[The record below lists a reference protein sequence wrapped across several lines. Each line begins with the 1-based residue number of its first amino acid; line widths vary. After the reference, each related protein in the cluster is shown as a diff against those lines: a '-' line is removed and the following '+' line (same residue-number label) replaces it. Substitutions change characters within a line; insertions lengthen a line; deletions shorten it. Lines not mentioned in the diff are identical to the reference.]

1 VVRGGLARLIL
12 GKIAVL
18 VLTVLA
24 ASVLVFFSMYLVP
37 GDPLTFLMRG
47 RSPSPEAMQAVSEQY
62 GLNKPVVVQYFNWLA
77 NMLHGDFGRSF
88 QYRESVGTLLASRAG
103 STFWLV
109 VLSGVIIGV
118 VGLAAGA
125 VAALTRGKV
134 ADKAMLIGATG
145 LAAVPSFVGAIVLTA
160 VFSVQ
165 LGWFPSFGSGQGV
178 LDTIYHLTLPA
189 VALALTFIALV
200 ARVTRSSMV
209 EQLALEHVEVA
220 TSRGMKRSRIIMR
233 HVLRNALNPIL
244 TISGMLVAG
253 LLVASSIV
261 EAAFG
266 LSGMGSLLVQSVDRM
281 DFPVVQAIVLIIVA
295 LFVLSNTVVDIVA
308 SLLDPRT
315 AAGAAAR

>member
-1 VVRGGLARLIL
+1 VAGSGLARVVF

-47 RSPSPEAMQAVSEQY
+47 RSPSPEAIKAVSEQY
-62 GLNKPVVVQYFNWLA
+62 GLNKPVVIQYFDWLL

-88 QYRESVGTLLASRAG
+88 QYRENVSTLLASRAG

-118 VGLAAGA
+118 VGLAAGM
-125 VAALTRGKV
+125 VAALTRGKF
-134 ADKAMLIGATG
+134 ADKAILIGATG
-145 LAAVPSFVGAIVLTA
+145 LAAIPSFVGAIVLTA
-160 VFSVQ
+160 VFSVK
-165 LGWFPSFGSGQGV
+165 LGWFPSFGSGQGA
-178 LDTIYHLTLPA
+178 LETIYHLTLPA
-189 VALALTFIALV
+189 IALALTFIALV

-220 TSRGMKRSRIIMR
+220 TSRGMTRVRIVMR

-281 DFPVVQAIVLIIVA
+281 DFPVVQAIVLIIVT

-308 SLLDPRT
+308 SMLDPRT

>member
-1 VVRGGLARLIL
+1 MTKGGLPRVVL

-24 ASVLVFFSMYLVP
+24 ASILVFFSMYLVP
-37 GDPLTFLMRG
+37 GDPVSFLMRG
-47 RSPSPEAMQAVSEQY
+47 RSPSPEAVKAVSEQY
-62 GLNKPVVVQYFNWLA
+62 GLNKPVLEQYFNWLA
-77 NMLHGDFGRSF
+77 NLLHGDFGRSF
-88 QYRESVGTLLASRAG
+88 QYRENVSTLLASRAG

-118 VGLAAGA
+118 FGLAAGM
-125 VAALTRGKV
+125 VAALSRGKV
-134 ADKAMLIGATG
+134 ADKAILIGATG

-160 VFSVQ
+160 LFSVQ
-165 LGWFPSFGSGQGV
+165 LGWFPSFGSGQGF
-178 LDTIYHLTLPA
+178 LDTIYHLILPA

-220 TSRGMKRSRIIMR
+220 TSRGMTRTRVVFR

-253 LLVASSIV
+253 LLVSSSIV

-295 LFVLSNTVVDIVA
+295 LFVLSNTVVDIISA
-308 SLLDPRT
+308 FLDPRT
-315 AAGAAAR
+315 AAGTGAR

>member
-1 VVRGGLARLIL
+1 MTKGGLPRVVL

-24 ASVLVFFSMYLVP
+24 ASILVFFSMYLVP
-37 GDPLTFLMRG
+37 GDPVSFLMRG
-47 RSPSPEAMQAVSEQY
+47 RSPSPEAVKAVSEQY
-62 GLNKPVVVQYFNWLA
+62 GLNKPVLEQYFNWLA
-77 NMLHGDFGRSF
+77 NLLHGDFGRSF
-88 QYRESVGTLLASRAG
+88 QYRENVSTLLASRAG

-118 VGLAAGA
+118 FGLAAGM
-125 VAALTRGKV
+125 VAALSRGKV
-134 ADKAMLIGATG
+134 ADKAILIGATG

-160 VFSVQ
+160 LFSVQ
-165 LGWFPSFGSGQGV
+165 LGWFPSFGSGQGF
-178 LDTIYHLTLPA
+178 LDTIYHLILPA

-220 TSRGMKRSRIIMR
+220 TSRGITRTRVVFR

-253 LLVASSIV
+253 LLVSSSIV

-295 LFVLSNTVVDIVA
+295 LFVLSNTVVDIISA
-308 SLLDPRT
+308 FLDPRT
-315 AAGAAAR
+315 AAGTGAR

>member
-1 VVRGGLARLIL
+1 MAGGGLARVVL

-47 RSPSPEAMQAVSEQY
+47 RSPSPEAIKAVSEQY
-62 GLNKPVVVQYFNWLA
+62 GLNKPVIVQYVDWLA

-88 QYRESVGTLLASRAG
+88 QYRENVGTLLASRAG

-118 VGLAAGA
+118 VGLAAGI
-125 VAALTRGKV
+125 VAALSRGKI
-134 ADKAMLIGATG
+134 ADKAILIGATG

-165 LGWFPSFGSGQGV
+165 LGWFPSFGSGTGV
-178 LDTIYHLTLPA
+178 FDTIYHLALPA
-189 VALALTFIALV
+189 IALALTFIALV

-209 EQLALEHVEVA
+209 EQLSLEHVEVA
-220 TSRGMKRSRIIMR
+220 TSRGMTRFRVVMR
-233 HVLRNALNPIL
+233 HVLRNAWNPIL

-253 LLVASSIV
+253 LLVSSSIV

-266 LSGMGSLLVQSVDRM
+266 LSGIGSLLVQSVDRM
-281 DFPVVQAIVLIIVA
+281 DFPVVQAIVLIIVT
-295 LFVLSNTVVDIVA
+295 LFVLSNTVVDIIT

>member
-134 ADKAMLIGATG
+134 ADKAILIGATG

-189 VALALTFIALV
+189 IALALTFIALV